1 MPAGDAEH
9 PVHIPRPQACRN
21 ERAGAD
27 HVDLPHPGPTVAG
40 PGSPLSGAQTRH
52 DRFRPPMNGDSPPAP
67 LPCPSGAVSV
77 ARAEGTRARLDV
89 SSRRLAP
96 HRGRRGGRQEGERTV
111 AVADENASTRPT
123 GGRGVAHGP
132 VPRPL
137 FLVLYGYPYAERWI
151 TGPLPEQHLCDRP
164 RNQPTRTALGVAAV
178 CGCAARSAGGTS
190 GNGWSCPPPTRSG
203 AASRSCGP
211 PRGRRR
217 RPTTVE

>member
-1 MPAGDAEH
+1 MIVFAP
-9 PVHIPRPQACRN
+9 PV
-21 ERAGAD
+21 
-27 HVDLPHPGPTVAG
+27 
-40 PGSPLSGAQTRH
+40 S
-52 DRFRPPMNGDSPPAP
+52 GDSPPAP

-77 ARAEGTRARLDV
+77 ARAEGTRARLEV
-89 SSRRLAP
+89 SRRRLAP
-96 HRGRRGGRQEGERTV
+96 HHGRRGGRQEGERTV

-123 GGRGVAHGP
+123 GGVALP
-132 VPRPL
+132 TAL
-137 FLVLYGYPYAERWI
+137 FLVLNGCPYAERWI

-178 CGCAARSAGGTS
+178 CGYAARSAGGTS

-211 PRGRRR
+211 HRGRRR